1 MQHLVCAI
9 FIFQTRSSSALTR
22 PFLLFILIYVR
33 LLCHVLLFDALII
46 PSMKISHN
54 GTTPSE
60 NEASLNFLLSVSYFA
75 SIITDRLISVAKSEQ

>member
-1 MQHLVCAI
+1 MTEETNVYENKKKKWSGQCTARARDLRSVSYLFLV
-9 FIFQTRSSSALTR
+9 
-22 PFLLFILIYVR
+22 
-33 LLCHVLLFDALII
+33 FDTLII